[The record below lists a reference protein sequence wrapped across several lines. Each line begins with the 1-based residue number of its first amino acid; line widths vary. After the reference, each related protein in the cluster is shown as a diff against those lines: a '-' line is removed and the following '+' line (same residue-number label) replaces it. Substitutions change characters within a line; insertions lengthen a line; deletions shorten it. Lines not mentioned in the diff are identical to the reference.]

1 MKIKYRRFDDNDYT
15 EVDVVYFQFSN
26 FKKPNDT
33 ILRLYLKV
41 TDEIMR
47 TVVDKIV
54 DIENVC
60 EVYIEEI

>member
-1 MKIKYRRFDDNDYT
+1 MKIKYRRFDDVDYT

-41 TDEIMR
+41 TDEVMR

>member
-1 MKIKYRRFDDNDYT
+1 MKIKYRRFDDVDYT

-41 TDEIMR
+41 TDKVMR
-47 TVVDKIV
+47 TLVDKIV

>member
-1 MKIKYRRFDDNDYT
+1 MKIKYRRFNDNDYT

-41 TDEIMR
+41 TDEVMR

-60 EVYIEEI
+60 EVYIKEI

>member
-41 TDEIMR
+41 TDEVMR

-60 EVYIEEI
+60 DVYIEEI

>member
-1 MKIKYRRFDDNDYT
+1 MKIKYRRFDDVDYT

-60 EVYIEEI
+60 EVHIEEI

>member
-1 MKIKYRRFDDNDYT
+1 MKIKYRRFNDNDYT
-15 EVDVVYFQFSN
+15 EIDVVYFQFSN

-54 DIENVC
+54 DIENIC

>member
-1 MKIKYRRFDDNDYT
+1 MKIKYRRFDDVDYT